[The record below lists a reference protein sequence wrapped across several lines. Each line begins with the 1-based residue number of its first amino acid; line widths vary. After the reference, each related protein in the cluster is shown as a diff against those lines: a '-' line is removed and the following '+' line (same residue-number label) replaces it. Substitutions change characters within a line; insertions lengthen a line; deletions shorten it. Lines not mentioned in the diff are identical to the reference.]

1 MCRRS
6 RDNAPVRNALLQT
19 KLAAPDAADN
29 SAVWRQR
36 AGSLPVISAPAWP
49 ASLASVGALAG
60 AVVVVGSAGI
70 SGSALH
76 RGREI
81 STGFEHRWRG
91 HQRASSSAM
100 LLCRIIWFVV
110 PAFTDRRRHSAPGH
124 GSARGEEQ
132 GGSYA
137 GKFCGPFFR

>member
-6 RDNAPVRNALLQT
+6 RDNAPARNALFQT
-19 KLAAPDAADN
+19 KLAAQDAADN

-36 AGSLPVISAPAWP
+36 ACSLPFISAAAWP
-49 ASLASVGALAG
+49 ASLASFGALAG

-70 SGSALH
+70 SGSTLH
-76 RGREI
+76 RSCEI
-81 STGFEHRWRG
+81 SIGFEHRRG
-91 HQRASSSAM
+91 GHERAPSGAM

-110 PAFTDRRRHSAPGH
+110 PAFPDWRRYFATGH

-132 GGSYA
+132 GGRCA
-137 GKFCGPFFR
+137 GKFC